1 MSDNK
6 TPEGI
11 VARKVQFEFP
21 PDFKPHWHPTKP
33 EWSQLVNG
41 ASVILPY
48 FEPCIIDAIRKAT
61 THITDPALLTE
72 AKAWISQESQH
83 FRQHRRFNEM
93 LIAKG
98 YEQVREL
105 EQQFAHDY
113 GQIPQ
118 TKSLKFQVAYAA
130 GTETMALAVGHMM
143 IQQRDYFFRDADPA
157 IASLWLWHLVE
168 EIEHK
173 NVAFDVYQHL
183 YGDYWYRVYGLI
195 YGMVHNFRRLRQAYI
210 VLLKADGLWGKWKTR
225 WAIKKVAF
233 RLLTRMLP
241 QVFLHALPGH
251 DPAKIADPAWMQ
263 EWVALYDKGEQGL
276 LKLDTTKVHLSP
288 AAMLPT

>member
-1 MSDNK
+1 MSDQK
-6 TPEGI
+6 TPAGI
-11 VARKVQFEFP
+11 VVRKVQFEFP
-21 PDFKPHWHPTKP
+21 ADFNPHWHPTKP

-41 ASVILPY
+41 GSVILPY
-48 FEPCIIDAIRKAT
+48 FEPCIIDAIRAALP
-61 THITDPALLTE
+61 HITDPVLLRE

-83 FRQHRRFNEM
+83 FRQHHRFNQL

-98 YEQVREL
+98 YPQVREL
-105 EQQFAHDY
+105 EKQFAHDY
-113 GQIPQ
+113 GQI
-118 TKSLKFQVAYAA
+118 TKTKPLKFQVAYAA
-130 GTETMALAVGHMM
+130 GLETMALAVGHMV
-143 IQQRDYFFRDADPA
+143 IEDRDYYFRDADPA

-183 YGDYWYRVYGLI
+183 YGDYWYRVYGLV
-195 YGMVHNFRRLRQAYI
+195 YGMLHNFRRLRQAYI

-233 RLLTRMLP
+233 RLLARMLP
-241 QVFLHALPGH
+241 QVVKHALPGH
-251 DPAKIADPAWMQ
+251 SPAKVVDPAWMQ
-263 EWVALYDKGEQGL
+263 EWIALYDQGEQRL
-276 LKLDTTKVHLSP
+276 LKLDTTKMQLSP

>member
-1 MSDNK
+1 MSEAK

-11 VARKVQFEFP
+11 VVRKVQFEFP
-21 PDFKPHWHPTKP
+21 EDFDPHWHPAKP

-48 FEPCIIDAIRKAT
+48 FEPCIIDAIRQAT
-61 THITDPALLTE
+61 KHIIDPALLTE
-72 AKAWISQESQH
+72 ARAWISQESQH

-98 YEQVREL
+98 YQQVREL
-105 EQQFAHDY
+105 ERQFAHDY
-113 GQIPQ
+113 GQITQ

-130 GTETMALAVGHMM
+130 GLETLALAAGHM
-143 IQQRDYFFRDADPA
+143 IIKERDYFFRDADPA

-233 RLLTRMLP
+233 RLLAHLLP
-241 QVFLHALPGH
+241 QVFLHALPWH
-251 DPAKIADPAWMQ
+251 DPSKVADPAWML
-263 EWVALYDKGEQGL
+263 EWVALYDQGEQGL
-276 LKLDTTKVHLSP
+276 LKLDTAKMQLSP